1 MSTLKHRAHK
11 SLSIHKR
18 HNAIMDLRKWM
29 TNTAVAAKSGV
40 LRNTVSTWKKNSA
53 KVIAAN
59 NSASTGPKR
68 RWIHSRQHEDLDAA
82 LLKWFHSVKDRHVPM
97 WQGNP
102 RKGSSVCQELEI
114 ENSRPQMVGLKHNSI
129 RQHGSAVYVGM
140 VVVVCIP

>member
-1 MSTLKHRAHK
+1 
-11 SLSIHKR
+11 
-18 HNAIMDLRKWM
+18 M

-40 LRNTVSTWKKNSA
+40 LRNNVSTWKKNSA

-102 RKGSSVCQELEI
+102 RKGSSVCQEWKLKI
-114 ENSRPQMVGLKHNSI
+114 PGL
-129 RQHGSAVYVGM
+129 RWLA
-140 VVVVCIP
+140 